1 MSPTDDPSTPTSEP
15 EPLEAP
21 AATAADPAERP
32 RRGRLNPAELTQAL
46 DSLATELVLYITPR
60 GEVESSNR
68 SVNLGYS
75 RDAYAGTHIGELLHP
90 DDLLLLFDVIERA
103 RETAGFSDR
112 IVVRAKHADGTWH
125 QFDCTVLDARAAH
138 PDLEGAVIRARDV
151 TAHAADVVGTV
162 AVAPTDLDAG
172 SRFLSLAEA
181 VPSGILSADARGFVV
196 FSNQASTVLFDL
208 TPEQL
213 HGSGWLRAVHTDD
226 RDEVADVAGGV
237 VRQGQAADVT
247 FRLATGLFV
256 RWAHARFVP
265 LGEGRRTGWIATIDD
280 VTERRRAESHLS
292 HLATHD
298 SLTKLPNR
306 ALLEDRL
313 RQACQRIRRDHAPV
327 TVLFCDL
334 DGFKA
339 VNDQLGHTA
348 GDRVLVEVA
357 RRLRHA
363 VRDADTVARLGGDE
377 FVVICEG
384 LDGPAAEVVQHR
396 MEVSLDAPVITGGTP
411 VTIGVSIGLVVCD
424 DPDVD
429 VAELLTRA
437 DQAMYRVKHE
447 HHTNR

>member
-1 MSPTDDPSTPTSEP
+1 MSHPDVPSTSATPSDDGEGPVAPT
-15 EPLEAP
+15 AP
-21 AATAADPAERP
+21 SAERP
-32 RRGRLNPAELTQAL
+32 RRGRLHPDELVAVL
-46 DSLATELVLYITPR
+46 DDLATELVLYVTPR
-60 GEVESSNR
+60 GEIETSNR
-68 SVNLGYS
+68 TMNLGYD
-75 RDAYAGTHIGELLHP
+75 REARAGTHIGEHLHP
-90 DDLLLLFDVIERA
+90 DDLLTLFDVIERA

-112 IVVRAKHADGTWH
+112 ILVRAKHADGTWH
-125 QFDCTVLDARAAH
+125 LFDCTVLDARAAH
-138 PDLEGAVIRARDV
+138 PELEGAVIRARDV
-151 TAHAADVVGTV
+151 TALPPEAGDLDVTP
-162 AVAPTDLDAG
+162 PTDLDAG

-208 TPEQL
+208 APEHL
-213 HGSGWLRAVHTDD
+213 HGSGWLRAVHAED
-226 RDEVADVAGGV
+226 REDVRSVAADVV
-237 VRQGQAADVT
+237 STGQAGDVT

-265 LGEGRRTGWIATIDD
+265 LGEGRSTGWIATVDD

-313 RQACQRIRRDHAPV
+313 RQACQRIRREQEPV

-339 VNDQLGHTA
+339 VNDELGHAA

-377 FVVICEG
+377 FVVVCEG
-384 LDGPAAEVVQHR
+384 LDEIEAADVQGR
-396 MEVSLDAPVITGGTP
+396 MEVSLEAPIITGGTP
-411 VTIGVSIGLVVCD
+411 VVVGVSIGSVVCD
-424 DPDVD
+424 DPDID
-429 VAELLTRA
+429 VAELLNRA

-447 HHTNR
+447 HHARH